1 VFGVDANAKNAL
13 VSQEEFITMDCFH
26 RYGTLPRNMIIETWL
41 KIFDLYAYC
50 KLPRHFYMDF

>member
-1 VFGVDANAKNAL
+1 LQEFGVDANAKNAL

-50 KLPRHFYMDF
+50 KLPRHF